1 MSFTVILIV
10 LSLFNIIPFLKN
22 SIYNSHLFNLL
33 WGMLFSYFGNRQKF
47 CSQYYFCSLKEYCLF
62 VSCFC
67 CSCGFLCTLFFNTAH
82 VIYQLFKGKLQT
94 KFSLCS
100 FILDF
105 LTWFCGVTSVFAL
118 VFCSLEEFIQTSS
131 IGEFRKRLQILF
143 AFLGQNHISA
153 CLKINSRYNLF
164 PLQLSFLENK
174 REENSASF

>member
-1 MSFTVILIV
+1 MLGLHCFFLILMSSSV
-10 LSLFNIIPFLKN
+10 SLFSFVFSWLPS
-22 SIYNSHLFNLL
+22 SIY
-33 WGMLFSYFGNRQKF
+33 
-47 CSQYYFCSLKEYCLF
+47 
-62 VSCFC
+62 
-67 CSCGFLCTLFFNTAH
+67 LFFNTAH

-105 LTWFCGVTSVFAL
+105 LTWFCGVTSVFTL